1 MKPSFE
7 ELAEFRKSKA
17 DKPQTQTVIN
27 GYYALSDKDRAL
39 VDKNIRKFRNAIK
52 NNNPVSIDFK
62 GQFDE

>member
-7 ELAEFRKSKA
+7 ELAELRKAEKTE
-17 DKPQTQTVIN
+17 PQTRTVIN

-52 NNNPVSIDFK
+52 NNDPVAIDFK
-62 GQFDE
+62 GQFEE